1 MKKSLLFSMVIAVVV
16 TAFTGCSKKDAYDP
30 ERPEREAIE
39 LYNSNFR
46 AYVGGSINSAVD
58 WGFGASAK

>member
-1 MKKSLLFSMVIAVVV
+1 MVIAVVV

-30 ERPEREAIE
+30 ERPERDAIE